1 MSNLEERLMNAINNL
16 LETDDTHVLNVDIN
30 KFSKNMKIQVMI
42 DNYNGVNLD
51 ECVRISRLTEDLIK
65 LDSEFENEYT
75 LEVTSPG
82 INRPLFVEE
91 DYRNHIGSKV
101 KILLK
106 KMQNNTR
113 NISGIIENI
122 DNNCVVIK
130 SKNKNYTIQLD
141 NIKKANL
148 NREIEVKK

>member
-1 MSNLEERLMNAINNL
+1 MSIPLRSLHQEL
-16 LETDDTHVLNVDIN
+16 
-30 KFSKNMKIQVMI
+30 I
-42 DNYNGVNLD
+42 D
-51 ECVRISRLTEDLIK
+51 
-65 LDSEFENEYT
+65 
-75 LEVTSPG
+75 P
-82 INRPLFVEE
+82 FVEE

>member
-1 MSNLEERLMNAINNL
+1 MNAINNL

-91 DYRNHIGSKV
+91 DYRNHIGRKV

>member
-1 MSNLEERLMNAINNL
+1 MNAINNL

-122 DNNCVVIK
+122 DNNCVFIK

>member
-1 MSNLEERLMNAINNL
+1 MNAINNL